1 MSSKQDYSL
10 QKLALVVDSNASVR
24 MSLDYLFGVVCRRN
38 VQTMSDWVEAVR
50 VLTCGP
56 VPEIVVVGCFGT
68 NNGHLEM
75 IRTAAAMTPK
85 PLVIAVDHEG
95 TPENGVSAFLA
106 GADEVVRLPFSLME
120 FALRLRGRMEAF
132 GIVSEFDF
140 GTDDDWDAEAHVAH
154 QAGLTSAEAQVLR
167 VLIRR
172 DGKIVSRE
180 ELSRAIDNRPWD
192 YGDRKF
198 DVHVGKI
205 RKKLKMT
212 FDARISVRTI
222 RSAGYR
228 LTMNETDSRASK
240 NNQE

>member
-1 MSSKQDYSL
+1 MRSNQGHSFQN
-10 QKLALVVDSNASVR
+10 LALVVDSDASVR

-38 VQTMSDWVEAVR
+38 VQTMPNCIESLK
-50 VLTCGP
+50 VLACET
-56 VPEIVVVGCFGT
+56 VPEIVVVGCFGP

-75 IRTAAAMTPK
+75 IRAAAALTPR
-85 PLVIAVDHEG
+85 PMVIAVDHDG
-95 TPENGVSAFLA
+95 TPENGVRAFLA

-120 FALRLRGRMEAF
+120 FALRLKGRMDAV
-132 GIVSEFDF
+132 GKAYEFDF
-140 GTDDDWDAEAHVAH
+140 GADEDWDAEAHVAQ

-172 DGKIVSRE
+172 DGKTVSRE
-180 ELSRAIDNRPWD
+180 ELSRAIDNRSWS

-205 RKKLKMT
+205 RKKLKT
-212 FDARISVRTI
+212 SFADKISVSSI
-222 RSAGYR
+222 RSVGYR
-228 LTMNETDSRASK
+228 LTMNESEFSFWK

>member
-1 MSSKQDYSL
+1 MSSNQGHSL
-10 QKLALVVDSNASVR
+10 RNLALVADSDASVR

-38 VQTMSDWVEAVR
+38 VQTLPSCIEAAG
-50 VLTCGP
+50 VLAGGA
-56 VPEIVVVGCFGT
+56 VPEIVVVGCSGA

-75 IRTAAAMTPK
+75 IRAAAAMTPR

-95 TPENGVSAFLA
+95 TPENGVRAFLT

-120 FALRLRGRMEAF
+120 FALRLRARMEAA
-132 GIVSEFDF
+132 GMVSEFEF
-140 GTDDDWDAEAHVAH
+140 GADDDWDAEAHVAH
-154 QAGLTSAEAQVLR
+154 QAGLTSTEAQVLR

-205 RKKLKMT
+205 RKKLKTT
-212 FDARISVRTI
+212 FDARISVRTV

-228 LTMNETDSRASK
+228 LTVNETEFSPGK